1 MKAILIHQFGGPEV
15 LKLEHVSRPEPKA
28 REVLVRIRAASIN
41 PVDWQTRA
49 GFGMAEQIRSF
60 PVVLGWD
67 LSGEIEAI
75 GAGVMRFKI
84 GDQVYGMP
92 RYPELAST
100 YAEYAVAP
108 EQDLAFKPRNL
119 THREA
124 AAMPLAALTAHQAL
138 EAMKLQAG
146 QTLLVHA
153 AAGGVGHFALQ
164 LARARGA
171 SVIGMDSHHNR
182 QLIRDLGAEFLDDT
196 LEPFE
201 RHLEPV
207 DAVLDALG
215 GEVQARSLEVI
226 KPGGYLVSLIE
237 PVPES
242 LHVHR
247 PGVHTR
253 YIVVKPSGLHLE
265 HLAGLVERGQLK
277 PTLSQIFPLEQVVEA
292 HRFIEQHYVSGKIVL
307 EMTSNPV

>member
-1 MKAILIHQFGGPEV
+1 VNRLFHGDSLFFLMTVHSSWAYLEYMDEAKFKQPTRGETMKAILVHQFGGPEV

-41 PVDWQTRA
+41 PVDLQTRA

-92 RYPELAST
+92 RFPELAST

-146 QTLLVHA
+146 QTAILRCNSHGLEE
-153 AAGGVGHFALQ
+153 Q
-164 LARARGA
+164 A
-171 SVIGMDSHHNR
+171 SSVW
-182 QLIRDLGAEFLDDT
+182 
-196 LEPFE
+196 
-201 RHLEPV
+201 
-207 DAVLDALG
+207 
-215 GEVQARSLEVI
+215 
-226 KPGGYLVSLIE
+226 
-237 PVPES
+237 
-242 LHVHR
+242 
-247 PGVHTR
+247 TR
-253 YIVVKPSGLHLE
+253 ITT
-265 HLAGLVERGQLK
+265 A
-277 PTLSQIFPLEQVVEA
+277 
-292 HRFIEQHYVSGKIVL
+292 
-307 EMTSNPV
+307 N